1 MRLNVWKY
9 FKKKKKTLFNET
21 HKGVFMAEMK
31 PDKKS
36 LKNILVAEDDAY
48 YQIPIYQRPYQWTE
62 ENCEKLLDDLL
73 SSYECYKESDYF
85 CGSLVLIAIGIDSE
99 TNATTYDIVD
109 GQQRLS
115 TFILLAKVLATLYN
129 KDLNTTSRGLL
140 EKSLGDTDGEK
151 RKRLIFDTIGL
162 NAEKDFQNALDFFD
176 DLDASKGKNSKS
188 NDPSKGKNS
197 YLKNAICLKNYLEKK
212 EIVDI
217 NDFIRWLYFKVIFI
231 KTTCSNISMALRI
244 FSVLNARGLPLHAID
259 VFKVELLK
267 KLAKEKDQED
277 FVYRWN
283 ALRQKCSENESKF
296 PKRKENK
303 REKNAAEIL
312 FSWYLTY
319 LHPVTSGKNM
329 EERLADQFERLNKTP
344 LEYLKGV
351 EDFYNAYCEVLE
363 MQDRHAH
370 LLSYLASD
378 FWHIILCTSILH
390 NYSQSEIETLKEL
403 LVKFYYQNWV
413 AEQKEP
419 KKQTNCNIINAL
431 KEKKNI
437 DDIISIV
444 KQYLD
449 KNKITQNFRE
459 KLKDDHLYEKHKKSS
474 KNSWLKSILIL
485 VEYFMSDDPKPKR
498 IQMDKNLHVEHILP
512 QKSDPSSQWA
522 KDFSE
527 EERERYTHSLANLTL
542 LGGKKNTNASNLDFQ
557 DKKKIYM
564 GEEIRLNKKKPFR
577 VMTCYKMT
585 IDIAHHYTEWTPKSL
600 EKREKEL
607 IEIIESVLTL

>member
-1 MRLNVWKY
+1 
-9 FKKKKKTLFNET
+9 
-21 HKGVFMAEMK
+21 
-31 PDKKS
+31 
-36 LKNILVAEDDAY
+36 
-48 YQIPIYQRPYQWTE
+48 
-62 ENCEKLLDDLL
+62 
-73 SSYECYKESDYF
+73 
-85 CGSLVLIAIGIDSE
+85 
-99 TNATTYDIVD
+99 
-109 GQQRLS
+109 
-115 TFILLAKVLATLYN
+115 
-129 KDLNTTSRGLL
+129 
-140 EKSLGDTDGEK
+140 
-151 RKRLIFDTIGL
+151 
-162 NAEKDFQNALDFFD
+162 
-176 DLDASKGKNSKS
+176 
-188 NDPSKGKNS
+188 
-197 YLKNAICLKNYLEKK
+197 
-212 EIVDI
+212 
-217 NDFIRWLYFKVIFI
+217 
-231 KTTCSNISMALRI
+231 MALRI

-267 KLAKEKDQED
+267 KLAKEKDQEE
-277 FVYRWN
+277 FVSRWN

-319 LHPVTSGKNM
+319 LHPVTSGKSM

-344 LEYLKGV
+344 LEYLKSI
-351 EDFYNAYCEVLE
+351 EDFYNAYCDVLE
-363 MQDRHAH
+363 KQDRHAH
-370 LLSYLASD
+370 LFSYLASD
-378 FWHIILCTSILH
+378 FWRIILCTSILH

-419 KKQTNCNIINAL
+419 KKQTNCNIIKAL

-449 KNKITQNFRE
+449 ENKITQNFRE

-474 KNSWLKSILIL
+474 KNSWLRPILIL
-485 VEYFMSDDPKPKR
+485 VEYFMSDEPKPKR
-498 IQMDKNLHVEHILP
+498 IQTNDFHVEHILP
-512 QKSDPSSQWA
+512 QKPTLSSQWA

-542 LGGKKNTNASNLDFQ
+542 LGGNKNSQASNLDFK

-564 GEEIRLNKKKPFR
+564 GEEIRLEIRLNKKKTFR

-607 IEIIESVLTL
+607 IKIIEGVLNL

>member
-1 MRLNVWKY
+1 
-9 FKKKKKTLFNET
+9 
-21 HKGVFMAEMK
+21 MAEMK

-36 LKNILVAEDDAY
+36 LKKILVVGNDTY
-48 YQIPIYQRPYQWTE
+48 YQIPIYQRPYQWGKEQCE
-62 ENCEKLLDDLL
+62 ELLNDLFEN
-73 SSYECYKESDYF
+73 YEDHGEDDYF
-85 CGSLVLIAIGIDSE
+85 CGSLVLIQSDEG
-99 TNATTYDIVD
+99 NKTYDIVD

-115 TFILLAKVLATLYN
+115 TFILLAKVLATLYD
-129 KDLNTTSRGLL
+129 KDLNDKDYKTSRGFL

-151 RKRLIFDTIGL
+151 RKRLDFDPIES
-162 NAEKDFQNALDFFD
+162 NAKKDFQDALDFFD
-176 DLDASKGKNSKS
+176 DLDASKGEGSKS
-188 NDPSKGKNS
+188 NDPSKGKNN
-197 YLKNAICLKNYLEKK
+197 YLKNAICLINYLREK
-212 EIVDI
+212 EIENI
-217 NDFIRWLYFKVIFI
+217 NAFIRWLYFKVVFI

-267 KLAKEKDQED
+267 KLAKEKDQEE
-277 FVYRWN
+277 FVSRWN
-283 ALRQKCSENESKF
+283 ALRQKCSKNESKF

-303 REKNAAEIL
+303 REKDAAEIL

-319 LHPVTSGKNM
+319 LNPVTSGKNM
-329 EERLADQFERLNKTP
+329 EERLADQFERLNKPP
-344 LEYLKGV
+344 LEYLKGI
-351 EDFYNAYCEVLE
+351 ENFYNAYCKVLE

-378 FWHIILCTSILH
+378 FWRIILCTSILH

-403 LVKFYYQNWV
+403 LVKFYYQHWV

-474 KNSWLKSILIL
+474 KNSWLRPILIL

-512 QKSDPSSQWA
+512 QKPTLSSQWA

-527 EERERYTHSLANLTL
+527 EERECYTHSLANLTL
-542 LGGKKNTNASNLDFQ
+542 LGGEKNPKASNLDFK

-564 GEEIRLNKKKPFR
+564 GEEIKLNKKKPFK

-600 EKREKEL
+600 EKRKEEL
-607 IEIIESVLTL
+607 IKIIESVLTL